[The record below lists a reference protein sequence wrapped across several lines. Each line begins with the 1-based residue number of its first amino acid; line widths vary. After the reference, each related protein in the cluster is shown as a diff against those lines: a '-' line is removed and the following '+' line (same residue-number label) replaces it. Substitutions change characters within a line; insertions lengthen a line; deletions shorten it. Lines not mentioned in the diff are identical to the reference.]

1 MKYRVNLTQKAIDDI
16 GEIFEYISSVLC
28 EKETAINIIN
38 LLHKNIL
45 SLEEMPGRFRIYENE
60 PWKSRGLHIMPVK
73 KYLVFYMIDDD
84 KMTVNIVRVLY
95 GSRDY
100 DKLI

>member
-1 MKYRVNLTQKAIDDI
+1 MKYTVNLTQKAIDDI
-16 GEIFEYISSVLC
+16 GEILEYISNVLC
-28 EKETAINIIN
+28 EKEAAINIIN
-38 LLHKNIL
+38 LLHQNIL

-73 KYLVFYMIDDD
+73 KYLIFYMIDNTT
-84 KMTVNIVRVLY
+84 MNVNIVRVLY

>member
-1 MKYRVNLTQKAIDDI
+1 MKYTVNLTQNAIDDI
-16 GEIFEYISSVLC
+16 GEIFEYISDVLC

-38 LLHKNIL
+38 LLHQNIL
-45 SLEEMPGRFRIYENE
+45 SLEEMPGRFRTYENE

-73 KYLVFYMIDDD
+73 KYLVFYIIDDD
-84 KMTVNIVRVLY
+84 NKTINIVRVLY